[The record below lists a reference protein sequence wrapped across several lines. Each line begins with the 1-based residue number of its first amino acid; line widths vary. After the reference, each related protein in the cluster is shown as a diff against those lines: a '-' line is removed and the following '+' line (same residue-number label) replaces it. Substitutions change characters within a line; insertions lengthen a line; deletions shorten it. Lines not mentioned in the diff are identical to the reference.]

1 MSLQDTFPEAVKTE
15 LGNGA
20 YRPGLQALK
29 AEDRKRV
36 SLRDPR
42 QCHGSADIDKAMART
57 QPNAARWDYVVAHD
71 ATLHFIEVHP
81 AHTSSVAEM
90 RSKKS
95 WLQQWLGTAALGELK
110 PHRFHWIASGKY
122 AITPGSRQ
130 SRALAQL
137 GLKPEKRLML

>member
-1 MSLQDTFPEAVKTE
+1 MSLQNNFPKAVDTD

-29 AEDRKRV
+29 AEDRDRV
-36 SLRDPR
+36 SLRDSR

-71 ATLHFIEVHP
+71 AALHFIEVHP
-81 AHTSSVAEM
+81 AHTSAVSAM
-90 RSKKS
+90 RNKKA
-95 WLQQWLGTAALGELK
+95 WLKQWLGTASLGQLIPQK
-110 PHRFHWIASGKY
+110 FHWIASGKY
-122 AITPGSRQ
+122 AIAPGSRQ

-137 GLKPEKRLML
+137 GLTPEKRLTL